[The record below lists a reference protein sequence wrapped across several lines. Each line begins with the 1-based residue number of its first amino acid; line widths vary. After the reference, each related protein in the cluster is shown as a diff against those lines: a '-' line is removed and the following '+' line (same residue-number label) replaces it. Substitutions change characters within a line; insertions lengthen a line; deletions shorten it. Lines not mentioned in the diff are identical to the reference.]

1 MPTATETTK
10 PTIKDQIR
18 EFIQENLAS
27 VKGIPS
33 FRDDE
38 SLMENGVID
47 SLGIFRVVSFLEE
60 NLGVRVSDEEINP
73 ENLNSVDSIEKLVLA
88 KLKK

>member
-1 MPTATETTK
+1 MSTASESTQ
-10 PTIKDQIR
+10 PAGKDQIR

-27 VKGIPS
+27 ARGISS

-47 SLGIFRVVSFLEE
+47 SLGIFRLVAFLEE
-60 NLGVRVSDEEINP
+60 NFGVRVNDEEINP
-73 ENLNSVDSIEKLVLA
+73 ENLKSVDAIEQLLISKS
-88 KLKK
+88 KK